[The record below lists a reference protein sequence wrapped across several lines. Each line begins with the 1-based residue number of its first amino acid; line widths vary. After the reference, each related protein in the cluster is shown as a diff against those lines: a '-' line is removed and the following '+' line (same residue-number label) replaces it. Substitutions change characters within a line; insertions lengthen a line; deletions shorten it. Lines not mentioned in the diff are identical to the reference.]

1 MSDLTP
7 DAARSPHDDFADSDP
22 AASAA
27 PEEEMYDATLE
38 ELLAQVDQ
46 DVKGWLPKDGD
57 KIAGTV
63 VDVTDGTS
71 DYGTYPLLTIQTPS
85 GKLVGVHCFH
95 QVLRNDIERKIEKG
109 KLAEGWNIAI
119 AYKGEGAASEGK
131 NAPHMYRV
139 ATRPPK
145 E

>member
-1 MSDLTP
+1 MSDVSGTP
-7 DAARSPHDDFADSDP
+7 ERSPHDGFADSDP
-22 AASAA
+22 GAA
-27 PEEEMYDATLE
+27 PVEEEMYDATLE
-38 ELLAQVDQ
+38 ELLGQVDQ
-46 DVKGWLPKDGD
+46 DVKGWLPNDGD

-63 VDVTDGTS
+63 VDITTGS
-71 DYGTYPLLTIQTPS
+71 SEYGEYPLVTIQTPS
-85 GKLVGVHCFH
+85 GKLVGLHCFH

-109 KLAEGWNIAI
+109 KLLEGYSIAV
-119 AYKGEGAASEGK
+119 AYKGEGAAKEGR